1 MCLFCTTYLGLLT
14 AEKPPAEK
22 STEDTISRLQ
32 TRYLRE
38 LPIAKTG
45 WPKHHVMQ
53 YVKLAL
59 VEKEDVTLRDESLNE
74 ITKMTLQGEV
84 DKILKRKEQL
94 MELRS
99 IFHYDNKPCPR
110 LILIMGAPGKC
121 EIYIIN
127 VLSQYPKYSPY
138 KCMHCGRVQLFTGLT
153 SYCMH
158 WNTILA
164 YWADI
169 L

>member
-1 MCLFCTTYLGLLT
+1 MCLFCPTYLGLLT

-22 STEDTISRLQ
+22 STKDTISRLQ
-32 TRYLRE
+32 ARYLRG

-45 WPKHHVMQ
+45 WPKHHVIQ
-53 YVKLAL
+53 YVRLAL

-94 MELRS
+94 IELRS

-110 LILIMGAPGKC
+110 LIVIMGAPGKY
-121 EIYIIN
+121 EIYIII
-127 VLSQYPKYSPY
+127 VFFL
-138 KCMHCGRVQLFTGLT
+138 
-153 SYCMH
+153 
-158 WNTILA
+158 
-164 YWADI
+164 
-169 L
+169 